1 MLLRLF
7 YCIVLLAVCFI
18 MLFLISELHAWIRRK
33 LNRCKI
39 GNEHLSAR
47 MLKRD
52 DLVCIGEN
60 VYRFSHIASY
70 GESIDP
76 VHPPIGSNISD
87 GGELFF
93 YSHNGIS
100 YVMFST
106 TRFMRHCKFI
116 SGKYG
121 LKYAESL
128 QTANVLMEMGTEKIS
143 EFYYHNNKS
152 MYHEEYDISSR
163 FPDVLEINIKVID
176 TNAWPWNRTQE
187 LCLRRDSKC
196 NFHLD
201 CPMDKC
207 LGYDS
212 GIMYKDAISSM
223 VYKKETHKQVHLTCG
238 GYGDYNLTFH
248 CDWYAV
254 LDISISYRPSGT
266 HPPRLV

>member
-1 MLLRLF
+1 
-7 YCIVLLAVCFI
+7 
-18 MLFLISELHAWIRRK
+18 
-33 LNRCKI
+33 
-39 GNEHLSAR
+39 
-47 MLKRD
+47 
-52 DLVCIGEN
+52 
-60 VYRFSHIASY
+60 
-70 GESIDP
+70 
-76 VHPPIGSNISD
+76 
-87 GGELFF
+87 
-93 YSHNGIS
+93 
-100 YVMFST
+100 
-106 TRFMRHCKFI
+106 
-116 SGKYG
+116 
-121 LKYAESL
+121 
-128 QTANVLMEMGTEKIS
+128 
-143 EFYYHNNKS
+143 

-187 LCLRRDSKC
+187 LCLRRESKC

-238 GYGDYNLTFH
+238 GYGGYNLTFH